1 MIPAAAAAALAA
13 AVAAALTALGP
24 TARIGGW
31 VGRLPARPLPGVVAL
46 LGLGTVAIL
55 LAALPGIASA
65 HPTGLFVIWVIAV
78 LVLMGVGA
86 AGAWQVRG
94 GSGRPGR

>member
-1 MIPAAAAAALAA
+1 MSSGAQHMGRPVWTHRVAWLLLPLFAAAAMWL
-13 AVAAALTALGP
+13 
-24 TARIGGW
+24 
-31 VGRLPARPLPGVVAL
+31 GVVAL